1 MINTFEYRFCIHCFV
16 CITTADIR
24 SHLPVLIVVLKS
36 TACQWFELGL
46 QLGLDYFKLKE
57 IKKNNSELQEMMLA
71 AWLDGGGG
79 ECTKQNLREALLKI

>member
-1 MINTFEYRFCIHCFV
+1 MINTFELYCCFV

-24 SHLPVLIVVLKS
+24 SHLAVLIVVLRS

-57 IKKNNSELQEMMLA
+57 IKKNNSELQECMIEMLA
-71 AWLDGGGG
+71 AWPDGGGG